1 MDNAISS
8 RLREVIPSEVVFV
21 SESGVKGREDIEAA
35 EALGADGVLV
45 GEVLM
50 RSRDKKKMISFLKGE
65 KGKE

>member
-35 EALGADGVLV
+35 KALGADGVLM